1 MEFLLLILAFV
12 IGLAVLD
19 ATAAEVGV
27 DSRFD
32 IDDSHAPLHG
42 ASLTFAHLRSARH
55 PPPPSSPPTR
65 AR

>member
-1 MEFLLLILAFV
+1 MMHMTQLTISRRGTPPRHEASKPMEFLLLILALV

-42 ASLTFAHLRSARH
+42 AY
-55 PPPPSSPPTR
+55 
-65 AR
+65 

>member
-1 MEFLLLILAFV
+1 MEFLVLILAIV

-27 DSRFD
+27 DSRFE

-42 ASLTFAHLRSARH
+42 AH
-55 PPPPSSPPTR
+55 
-65 AR
+65 